1 MKLCLACFN
10 KCRDESQSCPYC
22 GFGKTAN
29 PRIKNALPLGTVLF
43 NRFRLGK
50 VLDFDRTFTT
60 YYALDE
66 HTHRRVK
73 ITEYV
78 PETLIRGRSG
88 RELLYKDRFCKEKAD
103 EFAAD
108 FASNCKKI
116 CRANRS
122 GIFDI
127 YFCEE
132 ANSTFYYASFFPS
145 GAPLSSLIGNGKI
158 LTCAQASQMLAP
170 VAQSLDS
177 LHREGMLHG
186 GINPYNIICK
196 NSKAE
201 LIANS
206 MQLSGEISPYEA
218 PELSSPYVNEKCD
231 VYSFAAVYYEAVTG
245 NAPPTAYA
253 RSCGASLKIPDSIP
267 KKVAQALT
275 AALDPDPANRFT
287 SAGKFLAATGKSKSK
302 SAPVTKKKTDKTD
315 NNSKNESTGAKEVL
329 RKICFAL
336 SCICLVISLGYL
348 LNYYVIEP
356 YMSLKQDDELS
367 DLLVEESDGTD
378 EYWESIKEKYPDITF
393 PMDMNPSFAELY
405 ALNPEIAGWV
415 RIPALN
421 INFPVMQAE
430 DNDKYLKTDFYG
442 NKTNYGETF
451 FDYRNNLDILDRNTI
466 IHGHNMRHDDK
477 VFGTLEEYRKIEGFK
492 KAPTI
497 EVFTLNGT
505 YTFKVYAVF
514 VTNTQEKDDNG
525 HVLNYIFTNTGNVSF
540 LNYIEEIDKRKYYT
554 TGVDIN
560 ENDKILTLSTCCYD
574 FEDARLAVVA
584 RLVREGESTAV
595 DTSLAFI
602 NEQQK
607 FPQVWYNKKGI
618 PNPYKDDWGEW

>member
-1 MKLCLACFN
+1 MQIEKGGRKMKLCLACFN
-10 KCRDESQSCPYC
+10 KCRDDSASCPHC
-22 GFGKTAN
+22 GFGKTAI
-29 PRIKNALPLGTVLF
+29 PKIKNALPLGTVLF

-50 VLDFDRTFTT
+50 VLDFDRSFTS

-66 HTHRRVK
+66 QTGRRVK

-78 PETLIRGRSG
+78 PETLIAGRSG
-88 RELLYKDRFCKEKAD
+88 KELLYKDGFCKEKAD
-103 EFAAD
+103 AFAAEFAG
-108 FASNCKKI
+108 NCKRI
-116 CRANRS
+116 CKAN
-122 GIFDI
+122 GNAIFDI

-132 ANSTFYYASFFPS
+132 ANSTFYYASLFPQGS
-145 GAPLSSLIGNGKI
+145 PLSSFIGNGKAMSS
-158 LTCAQASQMLAP
+158 AQASQMLAP
-170 VAQSLDS
+170 VAASLDS

-196 NSKAE
+196 NGTAV

-206 MQLSGEISPYEA
+206 MQLSNEISPYEA
-218 PELSSPYVNEKCD
+218 PELASPNVNEKCD

-245 NAPPTAYA
+245 FAPPTAYA
-253 RSCGASLKIPDSIP
+253 RSCGAQLKIPSTVP
-267 KKVAQALT
+267 KKTAEALVK
-275 AALDPDPANRFT
+275 ALDLNPDNRFA
-287 SAGKFLAATGKSKSK
+287 SAGKFLAATGKHKS
-302 SAPVTKKKTDKTD
+302 SP
-315 NNSKNESTGAKEVL
+315 AKEKPQTKENLPTSEIV
-329 RKICFAL
+329 RRICFAI

-348 LNYYVIEP
+348 AHYYLIEP
-356 YMSLKQDDELS
+356 YLSAKQDDELS
-367 DLLVEESDGTD
+367 NLLVEENDGTD

-430 DNDKYLKTDFYG
+430 DNDKYLKADFYG

-477 VFGTLEEYRKIEGFK
+477 VFGTLEQYREIEGFK

-514 VTNTQEKDDNG
+514 VTNAEEKDDNG
-525 HVLNYIFTNTGNVSF
+525 HVFNYIFTQAGNESF
-540 LNYIEEIDKRKYYT
+540 LNYIAEIDKRKYYT

-574 FEDARLAVVA
+574 FDNARLAVVA
-584 RLVREGESTAV
+584 RMVREGENSAV
-595 DTSLAFI
+595 DTSLAFR
-602 NEQQK
+602 NENQK
-607 FPQVWYNKKGI
+607 FPQAWYNKKGI
-618 PNPYKDDWGEW
+618 PNPYKNDFGEW